1 MLVLTRKRE
10 ESIRIGKDIVI
21 KVTQIHQGK
30 VKLGIEAPA
39 HVRILRAELAEFEQ
53 VPTPVGV
60 GERVTESSGL
70 DEPEGPIQED
80 DSEVEYGH
88 QYVQEVEDVMMCVG
102 AH

>member
-10 ESIRIGKDIVI
+10 ESIRIGNDIVI

-39 HVRILRAELAEFEQ
+39 HVRILRAELTEFEQ
-53 VPTPVGV
+53 APAPVGV
-60 GERVTESSGL
+60 GERATDSAERC
-70 DEPEGPIQED
+70 EPADSIQED
-80 DSEVEYGH
+80 ESEVEYGH
-88 QYVQEVEDVMMCVG
+88 QYVLEVEDVMMCVG

>member
-10 ESIRIGKDIVI
+10 ESIRIGNDIVI

-53 VPTPVGV
+53 APAPVGV
-60 GERVTESSGL
+60 GAQAAESSELGEL
-70 DEPEGPIQED
+70 TDSIQED
-80 DSEVEYGH
+80 DSEVGYGH
-88 QYVQEVEDVMMCVG
+88 QYELEVEDVMLCAGV
-102 AH
+102 H